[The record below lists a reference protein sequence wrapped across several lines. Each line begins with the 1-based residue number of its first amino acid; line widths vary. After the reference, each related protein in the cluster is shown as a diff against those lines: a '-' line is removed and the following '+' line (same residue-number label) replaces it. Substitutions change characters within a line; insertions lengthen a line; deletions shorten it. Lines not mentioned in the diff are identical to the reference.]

1 MSEHGREGQMKQNN
15 KQLQDQLND
24 AKLQGQD
31 KYLIFTLDGDEYG
44 VEILKVREIVNYV
57 EPNAVP
63 QTPDYVKGVIKLRD
77 EVIPVMDIRARF
89 DMEAVEADEHSCI
102 IIVELVQN
110 DRGSVAG
117 IIVDRVSEVL
127 DIANE
132 DIEQAEQ
139 LGSVVNIDFIL
150 GINKTNGS
158 VRILLDMDKV
168 FVDTDIGELK

>member
-1 MSEHGREGQMKQNN
+1 MKQNN